1 MKDNGD
7 PGRRGTVSGVTME
20 TVAGWGLELTS
31 KGAGEKQIEKS
42 NR

>member
-7 PGRRGTVSGVTME
+7 PGRRGTASGVTME